1 MSRIFQIT
9 IDNRASVK
17 TFTDRTK
24 LIDEI
29 IRLSDAGFN
38 ANFLIIDL

>member
-9 IDNRASVK
+9 VDNRASVD
-17 TFTDRTK
+17 TFTDRKK

-29 IRLSDAGFN
+29 IRLKAAGFN